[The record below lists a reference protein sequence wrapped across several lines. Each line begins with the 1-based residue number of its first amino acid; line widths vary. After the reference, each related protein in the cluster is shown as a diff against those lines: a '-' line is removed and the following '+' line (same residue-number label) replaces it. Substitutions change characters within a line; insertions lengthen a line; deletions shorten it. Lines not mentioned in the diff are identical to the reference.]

1 MIPVSV
7 NCCQKALDHFEGHIM
22 VASDWLLEKVIAF
35 SEQCYANSDNIHGL
49 LHARTTAQY
58 AEMLA
63 KKEVVEENL
72 CVIAAWLH
80 DIGRNKWYKEHT
92 PTTNHG
98 VDGAKQAE
106 QFLLSI
112 GVNQVRVNQI
122 GNAISKHCF
131 PVMQETTIDKILWDA
146 DKLNLFTTVMEK
158 EYLRYWMNK
167 GLTKDQACKQIRIEQ
182 EEYLQTF
189 HTKTAMEIA
198 HAYLAVSG
206 ESK

>member
-1 MIPVSV
+1 MIAVIVSG
-7 NCCQKALDHFEGHIM
+7 CQKALDHFEGHIM

-63 KKEVVEENL
+63 KEEAVEENL
-72 CVIAAWLH
+72 CAVAAWLH

-112 GVNQVRVNQI
+112 SVDQARVNQI
-122 GNAISKHCF
+122 CNAISKHCF
-131 PVMQETTIDKILWDA
+131 PFMQETTIEKILWDA
-146 DKLNLFTTVMEK
+146 DKLNLFTNVMEK
-158 EYLRYWMNK
+158 EYLRYWMNS
-167 GLTKDQACKQIRIEQ
+167 GLTMGEARKQIRKEQ
-182 EEYLQTF
+182 EQYLKSF
-189 HTKTAMEIA
+189 HTKTAVEIA
-198 HAYLAVSG
+198 HDYLAVSD
-206 ESK
+206 ES